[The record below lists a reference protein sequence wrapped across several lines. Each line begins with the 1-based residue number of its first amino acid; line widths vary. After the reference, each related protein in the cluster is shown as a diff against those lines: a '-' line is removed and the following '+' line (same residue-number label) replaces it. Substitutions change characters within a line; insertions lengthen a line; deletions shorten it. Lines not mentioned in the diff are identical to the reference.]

1 MHGKNWKHRK
11 GIAAA
16 FAAVL
21 SMSMG
26 LGALVPGA
34 AFASDSLPKASGDE
48 QYEQRVVAKA
58 TSLDDTQGGKVIAHE
73 GDLWLLG
80 YDTKDAAESAAKELD
95 STDDVAASVDSA
107 FGVAE
112 GATIDPNTTTVASA
126 DDNPITNDK
135 SSAKSW
141 KDAIALIDTGASG
154 ANVID
159 KVTVLSG
166 SADDDMG
173 HGTKMAQY
181 MAQISP
187 TAKVVSVKALDSTGT
202 GTISSVVAAM
212 DMAIKNHAKVINLSI
227 SAKATEENSVLKEE
241 IQKAWDNGVMVV
253 GAAGNDGQ
261 DASGFVPGGIDA
273 AFVVGACDSTGA
285 KLDSSNYGKTV
296 DYNVH
301 AASTSEAAAKA
312 SAWLDANV
320 AKSSDVAD
328 VNEAIGKGL
337 FYPTDPSTWK
347 PSEGFHGS
355 GTDGSFHT
363 QMWID
368 SWTVSDVTSDSWSLY
383 CNNMIY
389 NENASNLHGQNYTA
403 VVWLN
408 SEGFNQNHT
417 SHETAG
423 SYTIDGRT
431 YNAKYTFQTATD
443 QPINI
448 AILYNLDVVDGW
460 GLFLRPLYQYWTSN
474 ATNDQIGNEY
484 AQAWYYR
491 DYNTIIPINQL
502 PTQSGKIVYDP
513 NGGAIGQSTTV
524 GYMWV
529 GGTSDAC
536 DPNNKKIVASTT
548 RYGYRLQGYYLQKDG
563 GQQIFDAN
571 GELVPDSD
579 GIRNGRAVSGG
590 YTHAVKS
597 YNAGGTNGESYVNQV
612 MFGDKA
618 YKWWVAPFSRLNGST
633 MTLYAHW
640 QDIRYWIEYDGN
652 GADTGT
658 MENTM
663 GEVGNNVTLTA
674 NAYKKAGYEFAGWN
688 TAADGSG
695 QTYKD
700 AASVASLTTKVGSTV
715 KLYAQWHATYYT
727 INYDK
732 NASDATGSMTAQ
744 KMASNQSVNLNK
756 HGFARFGYEF
766 TGWSTDPT
774 PTSTSKNFEESAAVK
789 DLATAGKTIT
799 LYAQWKAIDTSVAMS
814 SGTFYVKLHAGETA
828 HINGLPAG
836 TRYTVE
842 EQAAD
847 GWTLIDSSGTVGQIA
862 SRTTSEAWFK
872 NKPYE
877 EDKYQGNAAIVAY
890 KTVDGTQPAD
900 GASYSF
906 QLKDSDGNMLQTK
919 QSNAGGIVTFDPLK
933 YYKDNNRD
941 DAGKTFTYTVSEVKG
956 DDSNMSYDTHVE
968 TVTVEVS
975 QPTADAYGQKYLPTS
990 VKTDSDG
997 VIFDNTHKPGTLVLK
1012 KAVQG
1017 TSDTTKAFTFEAR
1030 LVDADGKPVTSISAA
1045 VLDAQGKGA
1054 SSTRTADDGVY
1065 TFQLTAAQSVRID
1078 SLPADTRYTVS
1089 EKAIPDGYAYV
1100 SSDGTEGAIESDVTK
1115 TATITNSYSAAG
1127 KVSFEATK
1135 QVTGLELSGWSF
1147 ELLDTSG
1154 KVISTATSDSDGKV
1168 SFSPISY
1175 RKNASADDTGTHVY
1189 TIREVKG
1196 TRTDV
1201 KYDSHVLTEKVDVA
1215 DDGAGNLV
1223 CTVTSSGSSTF
1234 VNTPTAV
1241 MPETG
1246 SDGMLRAAAV
1256 GMAVAAASIAGYL
1269 AMRFRR
1275 R

>member
-95 STDDVAASVDSA
+95 STEGIAASVDSA

-112 GATIDPNTTTVASA
+112 GETIDPNTTTVASA
-126 DDNPITNDK
+126 ADNPISNDK
-135 SSAKSW
+135 PAAKSW

-154 ANVID
+154 ANIID

-181 MAQISP
+181 MAQVSP

-212 DMAIKNHAKVINLSI
+212 DLAIKNHAKVINLSI

-241 IQKAWDNGVMVV
+241 IQKAWDNGIMVV

-261 DASGFVPGGIDA
+261 DASGFVPGGVDA
-273 AFVVGACDSTGA
+273 AFVVGACDANGT
-285 KLDSSNYGKTV
+285 KIDSSNYGQTV
-296 DYNVH
+296 DLNVL
-301 AASTSEAAAKA
+301 ASSTSEAAAKA
-312 SAWLDANV
+312 SAWLAANATDA
-320 AKSSDVAD
+320 AD
-328 VNEAIGKGL
+328 VNSAIGKGL
-337 FYPTDPSTWK
+337 FFPTDPSTWK
-347 PSEGFHGS
+347 PSEGYSGS
-355 GTDGSFHT
+355 GTDGKFHT
-363 QMWID
+363 QMWFD
-368 SWTVSDVTSDSWSLY
+368 TWTVADVSSNSWTLYCDNHVVSD
-383 CNNMIY
+383 
-389 NENASNLHGQNYTA
+389 ENQGNLHSQAYTA
-403 VVWLN
+403 HAWLN
-408 SEGFNQNHT
+408 SQSYNDSYT
-417 SHETAG
+417 SKETTG
-423 SYTIDGRT
+423 TYTIDGT
-431 YNAKYTFQTATD
+431 VYNAKFTFSMRTD
-443 QPINI
+443 QPVNI
-448 AILYNLDVVDGW
+448 AILYENVSWGW
-460 GLFLRPLYQYWTSN
+460 GLFLRPHYSTWTSN
-474 ATNDQIGNEY
+474 NSNSVIGNEE
-484 AQAWYYR
+484 QQCVYYR

-502 PTQSGKIVYDP
+502 PTQMGKLVYDP
-513 NGGAIGQSTTV
+513 NGGTIGQGGTT
-524 GYMWV
+524 GNMWV
-529 GGTSDAC
+529 GTTAEHA
-536 DPNNKKIVASTT
+536 DPEAKARVTSTT
-548 RYGYRLQGYYLQKDG
+548 RPGYKLLGYYLQKDG

-579 GIRNGRAVSGG
+579 GMRNGRATSWG
-590 YTHAVKS
+590 YTHAVNS
-597 YNAGGTNGESYVNQV
+597 YNAGGPNGESYVNQV

-842 EQAAD
+842 EQAAN

-906 QLKDSDGNMLQTK
+906 QLKDSDGNVLQTK
-919 QSNAGGIVTFDPLK
+919 QSSAGGIVTFDPLK

-1065 TFQLTAAQSVRID
+1065 TFQITAAQSVRID

-1100 SSDGTEGAIESDVTK
+1100 SSDGTEGAIESNVTK

>member
-1 MHGKNWKHRK
+1 MHGKNWNCRK

-16 FAAVL
+16 FAAML
-21 SMSMG
+21 SLSMG
-26 LGALVPGA
+26 LGALAPA
-34 AFASDSLPKASGDE
+34 AAMAADSLPSGDE

-80 YDTKDAAESAAKELD
+80 YDTKDAAESAAKQLD
-95 STDDVAASVDSA
+95 STDGVAASVDSA

-112 GATIDPNTTTVASA
+112 GETIDPDTTTVASA
-126 DDNPITNDK
+126 NDNPITNDK
-135 SSAKSW
+135 ASARSW

-166 SADDDMG
+166 TADDDMG
-173 HGTKMAQY
+173 HGTRMAQF
-181 MAQISP
+181 MAQVSP
-187 TAKVVSVKALDSTGT
+187 NAKVVSVKALDRTGT

-212 DMAIKNHAKVINLSI
+212 DLAIKNHAKVINLSI
-227 SAKATEENSVLKEE
+227 SAKATEANSVIKEE
-241 IQKAWDNGVMVV
+241 IQKAWDNGIMVV

-261 DASGFVPGGIDA
+261 DASGFVPGGIDS
-273 AFVVGACDSTGA
+273 AFIVGACDANGA
-285 KLDSSNYGKTV
+285 KIDSSNYGKTV
-296 DYNVH
+296 DLNVL
-301 AASTSEAAAKA
+301 ASSTSEAAAKT
-312 SAWLDANV
+312 SAWLDTNV
-320 AKSSDVAD
+320 AKSSDVSD
-328 VNEAIGKGL
+328 VNDAVGKGL
-337 FYPTDPSTWK
+337 FYPTDPLTWK
-347 PSEGFHGS
+347 PSEGYEGS
-355 GTDGSFHT
+355 GTDGKFHT

-368 SWTVSDVTSDSWSLY
+368 TWTVADVSSNSWTLY
-383 CNNMIY
+383 CDNHV
-389 NENASNLHGQNYTA
+389 ASDEYQGNLHSQAYTA
-403 VVWLN
+403 HAWLN
-408 SEGFNQNHT
+408 SQSYNDSYT
-417 SHETAG
+417 SKETTG
-423 SYTIDGRT
+423 TYTIDGT
-431 YNAKYTFQTATD
+431 VYNAKFSFSMRTD
-443 QPINI
+443 QPVNI
-448 AILYNLDVVDGW
+448 AILYENVNWGW
-460 GLFLRPLYQYWTSN
+460 GLFLRPHYNTWTAYAPNS
-474 ATNDQIGNEY
+474 AIGNDM
-484 AQAWYYR
+484 QQCVYYR

-502 PTQSGKIVYDP
+502 PTQMGKLVYDP
-513 NGGAIGQSTTV
+513 NGGTIGQGGTT
-524 GYMWV
+524 GNMWV
-529 GGTSDAC
+529 GTTAEHA
-536 DPNNKKIVASTT
+536 DPEAKARVTSTT
-548 RYGYRLQGYYLQKDG
+548 RPGYKLLGYYLQKDG

-579 GIRNGRAVSGG
+579 GMRNGRATSWG
-590 YTHAVKS
+590 YTHAVNS
-597 YNAGGTNGESYVNQV
+597 YNAGGPNGESYVNQV

-688 TAADGSG
+688 TKADGSG
-695 QTYKD
+695 QAYND
-700 AASVASLTTKVGSTV
+700 AASAASLTSNVGETV
-715 KLYAQWHATYYT
+715 KLYAQWHATNYT
-727 INYDK
+727 VNFDR
-732 NASDATGSMTAQ
+732 NASDATGTMTAQ
-744 KMASNQSVNLNK
+744 KMPSAQPANLSK

-766 TGWSTDPT
+766 TGWSTDST
-774 PTSTSKNFEESAAVK
+774 PTSTSKSFEESAAVK
-789 DLATAGKTIT
+789 DLATAGQTIT
-799 LYAQWKAIDTSVAMS
+799 LYAQWKPIDTSVAMA

-906 QLKDSDGNMLQTK
+906 QLKDSDGNLLQTK
-919 QSNAGGIVTFDPLK
+919 QSNAGGIFTFDPLK

-1054 SSTRTADDGVY
+1054 SNTRTADDGVY
-1065 TFQLTAAQSVRID
+1065 TFQITAAQSVRID

-1269 AMRFRR
+1269 AMRFKRR
-1275 R
+1275 